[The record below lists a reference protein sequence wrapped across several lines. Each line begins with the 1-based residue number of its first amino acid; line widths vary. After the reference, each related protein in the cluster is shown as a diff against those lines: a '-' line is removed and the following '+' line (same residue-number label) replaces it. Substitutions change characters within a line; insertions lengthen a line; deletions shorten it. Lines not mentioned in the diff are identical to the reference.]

1 MILGLDQITFAEL
14 KSSKNLIEALH
25 GKLGDLDTSKF
36 PDREL
41 ARKVNLLTEILRETL
56 LDRYQAL
63 TVRAF
68 AHITVALD
76 YFLTIHEQEPGSVK
90 DTLPGGYVDD
100 LVRINAVF
108 NRFDREIQAFQ
119 QWKSRQP
126 DA

>member
-14 KSSKNLIEALH
+14 KSSKGLIEALR

-36 PDREL
+36 PDQEL
-41 ARKVNLLTEILRETL
+41 ARKVNLLTEILREPL

-63 TVRAF
+63 SVRAF

-76 YFLTIHEQEPGSVK
+76 YFLTLHEDEPGSIK

-100 LVRINAVF
+100 LVRVNQVLERWI
-108 NRFDREIQAFQ
+108 RD
-119 QWKSRQP
+119 KP
-126 DA
+126 DHWFWLHRRWPE